1 MQDARDN
8 ASRPARS
15 EARSRLR
22 VALLIL
28 CVWPIVTG
36 CAAQRYLVERS
47 EPASALAMQ
56 LKFASVKGPSASE
69 RTENLLR
76 RFDLSDLYK
85 KDARACLEG
94 LQQLSEQEPSSDL
107 NYAVS
112 ELAYILGK
120 RAESKDDEAL
130 ALDMYGVAVS
140 NAYMFL
146 FAPEF
151 DLARNPYDPQFRGA
165 CDVYNESLEAT
176 LRLVNAK
183 GQLKPGF
190 NYSVTTGKQTYE
202 VATTVKGNWR
212 NEDFERFEFVSDYK
226 LEGLAVSGVTYGLG
240 VPLIAVRRE
249 RDESDPRE
257 KYYPEG
263 LSFPVT
269 ALLRVVPRDAGS
281 SRKTA
286 DHRHHCVLELHD
298 PLAASDL
305 QLAGRLVPLQTDLST
320 ALAYFLDSPQFRE
333 KNQATVGL
341 LNPNKTQ
348 GDRGIYMVEPFDP
361 NRIPVLMVH
370 GVWSSPVTWMPMFN
384 DLRSF
389 TELRK
394 NYQCWFYH
402 YPTGQPFWVCAT
414 QLRKDLETLRQGIDP
429 DHRYPALDQMVLV
442 GHSMGGLLCRLQ
454 TIESGNEFWSILSNQ
469 PFETLKGKPADL
481 QLLREAAF
489 FHPNRSIRRVVTIG
503 TPHRGSKFAND
514 TTRWLG
520 RQFIKLPTMM
530 VSTGQELINANPNTF
545 RATELLTTNT
555 SIDSLSE
562 DSPVFPAMLRAPRA
576 TWVTYNNIV
585 GEVPKKSILGQSY
598 PSSDGVVA
606 YESAHADDAASEIKV
621 LSEHGTIHRT
631 PKAIL
636 EVRRILLAHLD
647 QVRSEQRVADRL
659 HNSSPQRLST
669 EKPSIAPEPSLIQV
683 SQPMPDSQQGSGTS
697 AAVAP
702 WTIPPPESS
711 QKLPVIQ
718 TSQSRSVEAQ
728 NSGIQ

>member
-1 MQDARDN
+1 M
-8 ASRPARS
+8 P
-15 EARSRLR
+15 
-22 VALLIL
+22 
-28 CVWPIVTG
+28 G
-36 CAAQRYLVERS
+36 CASQRYLIERS

-56 LKFASVKGPSASE
+56 LQFASFKGPSVSE
-69 RTENLLR
+69 RTETLLR
-76 RFDLSDLYK
+76 RFDLSETYK
-85 KDARACLEG
+85 KDTQACLEG
-94 LQQLSEQEPSSDL
+94 LQQLAEMEPASEL

-120 RAESKDDEAL
+120 RAEAKNNEAL

-146 FAPEF
+146 FAPAF
-151 DLARNPYDPQFRGA
+151 DLVRNPYDPQFRGA
-165 CDVYNESLEAT
+165 CDLYNESLEAT

-190 NYSVTTGKQTYE
+190 NYTVTTGKQTYE

-212 NEDFERFEFVSDYK
+212 NEDFDRFEFVSDFQ

-249 RDESDPRE
+249 REQSDPRE

-269 ALLRVVPRDAGS
+269 ALLRVVPKELGPT
-281 SRKTA
+281 RKTA
-286 DHRHHCVLELHD
+286 THRHHCVLELHD
-298 PLAASDL
+298 PLNASDL

-341 LNPNKTQ
+341 LNPHKIEQN
-348 GDRGIYMVEPFDP
+348 RGIYMVEPFDP

-370 GVWSSPVTWMPMFN
+370 GLWSSPVTWMPMFN

-389 TELRK
+389 AELRK

-414 QLRKDLETLRQGIDP
+414 QLRKHLEALRQEIDP
-429 DHRYPALDQMVLV
+429 DHRYPALEQMVLV
-442 GHSMGGLLCRLQ
+442 GHSMGGLLCRMQ
-454 TIESGNEFWSILSNQ
+454 TIESGDAFWQILSDQ
-469 PFETLKGKPADL
+469 PFESLKGKPEDL

-489 FHPNRSIRRVVTIG
+489 FRPNRSIRRVVTIG

-520 RQFIKLPTMM
+520 KQFIKLPTMM
-530 VSTGQELINANPNTF
+530 VSTGQALINANPNTF

-562 DSPVFPAMLRAPRA
+562 DSPVFPVMLRSPRA
-576 TWVTYNNIV
+576 PWVTYHNII
-585 GEVPKKSILGQSY
+585 GEVPKKSLFGQSS
-598 PSSDGVVA
+598 PSTDGVVT
-606 YESAHADDAASEIKV
+606 YESAHADDSSTEIKV
-621 LSEHGTIHRT
+621 VSEHGTIHRT

-636 EVRRILLAHLD
+636 EVRRILLEHLE
-647 QVRSEQRVADRL
+647 QVRSEQRIADRL
-659 HNSSPQRLST
+659 HHAEPQRLST
-669 EKPSIAPEPSLIQV
+669 EPSLALPNGSLIQV
-683 SQPMPDSQQGSGTS
+683 SQPNMHQPDARAGNAIKATTI
-697 AAVAP
+697 P
-702 WTIPPPESS
+702 WTINGQKAGASTNS
-711 QKLPVIQ
+711 QAL
-718 TSQSRSVEAQ
+718 SVP
-728 NSGIQ
+728 